1 MRREVRIAGFGGQ
14 GVISIGVL
22 LTKAAGQFNGQEV
35 AQTQSYGPEARGGSC
50 KTDVVLSES
59 AIDYIKPLQLNIL
72 VAMAQ
77 PAFDTYSAPLRDDVL
92 LLLDSTM
99 VTEVPARFTN
109 VWRIPVTELAEAKM
123 GQKVVANVIMLGA
136 LAKVSGWV
144 TPEACKEALA
154 ATFAPKILDKNKAA
168 FDLGYTYEITKN

>member
-14 GVISIGVL
+14 GVISIGIL
-22 LTKAAGQFNGQEV
+22 LAKAAGQFNGQEV

-50 KTDVVLSES
+50 KTDVVLSDS
-59 AIDYIKPLQLNIL
+59 AIDYIKPLDLNIL

-77 PAFDTYSAPLRDDVL
+77 PAFDTYRAPLRDEVL

-99 VTEVPARFTN
+99 VTEVPARFAN
-109 VWRIPVTELAEAKM
+109 VWRIPVTELAETKM

-136 LAKVSGWV
+136 LAQVSRWV
-144 TPEACKEALA
+144 TPEACKEALR
-154 ATFAPKILDKNKAA
+154 ATFPPKILDKNHAA
-168 FDLGYTYEITKN
+168 FDLGYTYEITRN